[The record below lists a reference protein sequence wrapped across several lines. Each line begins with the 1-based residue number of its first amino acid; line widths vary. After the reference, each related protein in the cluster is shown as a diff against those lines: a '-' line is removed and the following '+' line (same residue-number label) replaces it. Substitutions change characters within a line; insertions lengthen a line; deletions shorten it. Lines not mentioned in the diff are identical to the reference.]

1 MDSNPSSCTN
11 LNNEDDTIN
20 FREIKSMSM
29 TTFPK
34 KQSKPDIPR
43 NRFFSSALPKNFVPK
58 LHPLKA
64 KMKPVPIQL
73 NKPKN
78 KSHQP
83 LNQIEEKM
91 SLSFE
96 KSDSNSSSYEDSSDD
111 SESELRFTIEEHK
124 VTQCTEFRK
133 QMSKFTNNNKRKHT
147 VNDDFENK
155 YTSPSLLSKEERD
168 MSIHIRSFRHTF
180 DYFKGSEVKLQRGFS
195 IMNILEMTSGL
206 K

>member
-1 MDSNPSSCTN
+1 MDSNPSSSSN

-20 FREIKSMSM
+20 FRAIKSMSM

-34 KQSKPDIPR
+34 KQSKPEIPR

-78 KSHQP
+78 KSHQH
-83 LNQIEEKM
+83 LNQIEEKI

-96 KSDSNSSSYEDSSDD
+96 KSDSSSYEDSSDD
-111 SESELRFTIEEHK
+111 SESELRFTIDDNK
-124 VTQCTEFRK
+124 VIQCNAFRK
-133 QMSKFTNNNKRKHT
+133 RMSKFTNNNKRKHT

-168 MSIHIRSFRHTF
+168 MSIHISNFRHTF

>member
-1 MDSNPSSCTN
+1 
-11 LNNEDDTIN
+11 
-20 FREIKSMSM
+20 M

-34 KQSKPDIPR
+34 KQSKPEIPR

-78 KSHQP
+78 KSHQH
-83 LNQIEEKM
+83 LNQIEEKI

-96 KSDSNSSSYEDSSDD
+96 KSDSSSYEDSSDD
-111 SESELRFTIEEHK
+111 SESELRFTIDDNK
-124 VTQCTEFRK
+124 VIQCNAFRK
-133 QMSKFTNNNKRKHT
+133 RMSKFTNNNKRKHT

-168 MSIHIRSFRHTF
+168 MSINIRNFRHTF

>member
-1 MDSNPSSCTN
+1 MDSNPSSSSN

-20 FREIKSMSM
+20 FRAIKSMSM

-34 KQSKPDIPR
+34 KQSKPEIPR

-78 KSHQP
+78 KSYQH
-83 LNQIEEKM
+83 LNQIEEKI

-96 KSDSNSSSYEDSSDD
+96 KSDSSSYEDSSDD
-111 SESELRFTIEEHK
+111 SESELRFTIEDNK
-124 VTQCTEFRK
+124 VIQCNAFRK
-133 QMSKFTNNNKRKHT
+133 RMSKFTNKKKRKHT
-147 VNDDFENK
+147 VNGDFENK

-168 MSIHIRSFRHTF
+168 MSIHIRNFRHTF

>member
-1 MDSNPSSCTN
+1 MDSNPSSSSN

-20 FREIKSMSM
+20 FRAIKSMSM

-34 KQSKPDIPR
+34 KQSKPEIPR

-78 KSHQP
+78 KSYQH
-83 LNQIEEKM
+83 LNQIEEKI

-96 KSDSNSSSYEDSSDD
+96 KSDSSSYEDSSDD
-111 SESELRFTIEEHK
+111 SESELRFTIEDNK
-124 VTQCTEFRK
+124 VIQCNAFRK
-133 QMSKFTNNNKRKHT
+133 RMSKFTNNNKRKHT

-168 MSIHIRSFRHTF
+168 MSINIRNFRHTF

>member
-1 MDSNPSSCTN
+1 MDSNPSSSSN

-20 FREIKSMSM
+20 FRAIKSMSM

-34 KQSKPDIPR
+34 KQSKPEIPR

-78 KSHQP
+78 KSYQH
-83 LNQIEEKM
+83 LNQIEEKI

-96 KSDSNSSSYEDSSDD
+96 KSDSSSYEDSSDD
-111 SESELRFTIEEHK
+111 SESELRFTIDDNK
-124 VTQCTEFRK
+124 VIQCNAFRK
-133 QMSKFTNNNKRKHT
+133 RMSKFTNNNKRKHT

-168 MSIHIRSFRHTF
+168 MSIHIRNFRHTF

>member
-1 MDSNPSSCTN
+1 MDSNPSSSSN

-20 FREIKSMSM
+20 FRAIKSMSM

-34 KQSKPDIPR
+34 KQSKPEIPR

-78 KSHQP
+78 KSYQH
-83 LNQIEEKM
+83 LNQIEEKI

-96 KSDSNSSSYEDSSDD
+96 KSDSSSYEDSSDD
-111 SESELRFTIEEHK
+111 SESELRFTIDDNK
-124 VTQCTEFRK
+124 VIQCNAFRK
-133 QMSKFTNNNKRKHT
+133 RMSKFTNNNKRKHT

-168 MSIHIRSFRHTF
+168 MSINIRNFRHTF

>member
-1 MDSNPSSCTN
+1 MDSNPSSSSN

-20 FREIKSMSM
+20 FRAIKSMSM

-34 KQSKPDIPR
+34 KQSKPEIPR

-78 KSHQP
+78 KSHQH
-83 LNQIEEKM
+83 LNQIEEKI

-96 KSDSNSSSYEDSSDD
+96 KSDSSSYEDSSDD
-111 SESELRFTIEEHK
+111 SESELRFTIDDNK
-124 VTQCTEFRK
+124 VIQCNAFRK
-133 QMSKFTNNNKRKHT
+133 RMSKFTNNNKRKHT

-168 MSIHIRSFRHTF
+168 MSIHIRNFRHTF

>member
-1 MDSNPSSCTN
+1 MDSNPSSSSN

-20 FREIKSMSM
+20 FRAIKSMSLV
-29 TTFPK
+29 TFPK
-34 KQSKPDIPR
+34 KQSKPEIPR

-78 KSHQP
+78 KSYQH
-83 LNQIEEKM
+83 LNQIEEKI

-96 KSDSNSSSYEDSSDD
+96 KSDSSSYEDSSDD
-111 SESELRFTIEEHK
+111 SESELRFTIDDNK
-124 VTQCTEFRK
+124 VIQCNAFRK
-133 QMSKFTNNNKRKHT
+133 RMSKFTNNNKRKHT

-168 MSIHIRSFRHTF
+168 MSINIRNFRHTF
-180 DYFKGSEVKLQRGFS
+180 DYLKGSEVKLQRGFS